1 LRGSIGGFAERE
13 RKIGLRGKPQLN
25 GCCWVLKL
33 WVERFQT
40 DERRKLQLNGRCWD
54 LESWLERFQV
64 VEGKPE
70 LCGCCWVL
78 KNLFGFR
85 GFKQV
90 E

>member
-1 LRGSIGGFAERE
+1 MNICDAAKLAWKDWWVCRKRE
-13 RKIGLRGKPQLN
+13 KN
-25 GCCWVLKL
+25 WF
-33 WVERFQT
+33 ERFQT

-54 LESWLERFQV
+54 LESWFERFQV